1 MYRSMLEREVRW
13 RPGKGREP
21 ALWNIMWNP
30 EKETRRG
37 NPKPSQ
43 GICNNVPIKYK
54 KKNYK

>member
-1 MYRSMLEREVRW
+1 MLEREVRW